1 MRNKIRWIGI
11 IPAMALLDCANVK
24 PLDREVLSDPIMQIR
39 PDDQGQKIE
48 EQNRPRREGT
58 VGGRSGV
65 GGGCGC

>member
-1 MRNKIRWIGI
+1 MRNNTWWIL
-11 IPAMALLDCANVK
+11 ALLALTLSNCANVK

>member
-1 MRNKIRWIGI
+1 MRNKTRWIGI
-11 IPAMALLDCANVK
+11 LLSLTFVKCANVK
-24 PLDREVLSDPIMQIR
+24 PLDREILSDPIMQIR

-58 VGGRSGV
+58 VGGRSGA